1 MRQSILLLLALA
13 LPTAS
18 AQQPFDLQAAIGHGL
33 ARQEFA
39 QITIPC
45 RRDHRLEAAS
55 SLAFRQAALRAATR
69 LGRHEGVR
77 RAS

>member
-39 QITIPC
+39 QITLPEDAIIVL
-45 RRDHRLEAAS
+45 RRLLLWHFDRRLSGRRLAS
-55 SLAFRQAALRAATR
+55 ADMKA
-69 LGRHEGVR
+69 
-77 RAS
+77 